1 MISSSQTIAKM
12 VAVCQFCDHQVD
24 VTDET
29 KYVCCRL
36 CGHMWWKAYRV
47 SAEEMFLLK
56 EIRN

>member
-1 MISSSQTIAKM
+1 M
-12 VAVCQFCDHQVD
+12 VAVCQFCDHRVD

-29 KYVCCRL
+29 ELRL
-36 CGHMWWKAYRV
+36 LQTMRSLWWKAYRV